1 MSNNSID
8 NINHHKYIFTIF
20 DSIKPNHYY
29 FIMSNIEIKKAS
41 LSDLEVL
48 QIISI
53 QTFSETF
60 AEVNTPENI
69 ENYNRESFNLEK
81 LTSEITNPNSQFFIA
96 YSDSEPIGYL
106 KINFG
111 DAQTE
116 ILNDHALEIHRIYVL
131 QAFHGKKVGQLLL
144 DKAIDVAQQST
155 ADYIWLGV
163 WEENHR
169 ALQFYTKNGFI
180 TFDTHLFI
188 LGEEKQTDLLMKLEV
203 NKKS

>member
-1 MSNNSID
+1 MS
-8 NINHHKYIFTIF
+8 K
-20 DSIKPNHYY
+20 
-29 FIMSNIEIKKAS
+29 IEIKKAS

-69 ENYNRESFNLEK
+69 ENYNRKSFNLEQ
-81 LTSEITNPNSQFFIA
+81 LTSELTNPNSQFFIA
-96 YSDSEPIGYL
+96 YSASEPIGYL

-111 DAQTE
+111 NAQTE
-116 ILNDHALEIHRIYVL
+116 ILNDDALEIHRIYVS

-144 DKAIDVAQQST
+144 DKAVEIAQQTTS
-155 ADYIWLGV
+155 DYIWLGV

-169 ALQFYTKNGFI
+169 ALQFYTKNGFVA
-180 TFDTHLFI
+180 FDKHVFI
-188 LGEEKQTDLLMKLEV
+188 LGDEEQTDLLMKLDV

>member
-1 MSNNSID
+1 MS
-8 NINHHKYIFTIF
+8 K
-20 DSIKPNHYY
+20 
-29 FIMSNIEIKKAS
+29 IEIKKAS
-41 LSDLEVL
+41 LSHLEVL

-69 ENYNRESFNLEK
+69 ENYNRESFNLEQ
-81 LTSEITNPNSQFFIA
+81 LTSELNNPNSQFFIA

-106 KINFG
+106 KLNFG
-111 DAQTE
+111 NAQTE
-116 ILNDHALEIHRIYVL
+116 ILNDDALEIHRIYVS

-144 DKAIDVAQQST
+144 DKAIEVAQQT
-155 ADYIWLGV
+155 TTDYIWLGV

-169 ALQFYTKNGFI
+169 ALRFYTKNGFVA
-180 TFDTHLFI
+180 FDKHFFI

-203 NKKS
+203 NKNHNEKQ

>member
-1 MSNNSID
+1 LSNNSID

-20 DSIKPNHYY
+20 DSTKPNHYY
-29 FIMSNIEIKKAS
+29 SIMSKIEIKKAS

-180 TFDTHLFI
+180 TFDTHIFI

>member
-1 MSNNSID
+1 
-8 NINHHKYIFTIF
+8 
-20 DSIKPNHYY
+20 
-29 FIMSNIEIKKAS
+29 MSNIEIKKAT

-69 ENYNRESFNLEK
+69 ENYNRESFNLEQ
-81 LTSEITNPNSQFFIA
+81 LTSELNNPNSQFFIA
-96 YSDSEPIGYL
+96 YSNSEPIGYL

-111 DAQTE
+111 NAQTE
-116 ILNDHALEIHRIYVL
+116 VLNDDALEIHRIYVS

-144 DKAIDVAQQST
+144 DKAMEIAQQT
-155 ADYIWLGV
+155 NADYIWLGV

-169 ALQFYTKNGFI
+169 ALGFYTKNGFVA
-180 TFDTHLFI
+180 FDKHVFI
-188 LGEEKQTDLLMKLEV
+188 LGDEKQTDLLMKLDV
-203 NKKS
+203 NKIHNEKQ

>member
-1 MSNNSID
+1 MS
-8 NINHHKYIFTIF
+8 K
-20 DSIKPNHYY
+20 
-29 FIMSNIEIKKAS
+29 IEIKKAY

-69 ENYNRESFNLEK
+69 ENYNRESFNLEQ
-81 LTSEITNPNSQFFIA
+81 LTSELRNPNSQFFIA

-111 DAQTE
+111 NAQTE
-116 ILNDHALEIHRIYVL
+116 ILNDDALEIHRIYVS
-131 QAFHGKKVGQLLL
+131 QAFLGKKIGQLLL
-144 DKAIDVAQQST
+144 DKAIAVAQQTT

-169 ALQFYTKNGFI
+169 ALRFYTKNSFVA
-180 TFDTHLFI
+180 FDKHVFI
-188 LGEEKQTDLLMKLEV
+188 LGDEEQTDLLMKLDV
-203 NKKS
+203 NK

>member
-1 MSNNSID
+1 MS
-8 NINHHKYIFTIF
+8 K
-20 DSIKPNHYY
+20 
-29 FIMSNIEIKKAS
+29 IEIKKAS

-69 ENYNRESFNLEK
+69 ENYNRESFNLEQ
-81 LTSEITNPNSQFFIA
+81 LTSELTNPNSQFFIA
-96 YSDSEPIGYL
+96 YSDSESIGYL

-116 ILNDHALEIHRIYVL
+116 IINDNALEIHRIYVS

-144 DKAIDVAQQST
+144 DKAIEIAQKT
-155 ADYIWLGV
+155 EAGYLWLGV

-180 TFDTHLFI
+180 TFDTHIFI

>member
-1 MSNNSID
+1 MS
-8 NINHHKYIFTIF
+8 K
-20 DSIKPNHYY
+20 
-29 FIMSNIEIKKAS
+29 IEIKKAS

-69 ENYNRESFNLEK
+69 ENYNRESFNLEQ
-81 LTSEITNPNSQFFIA
+81 LTSELTNPNSQFFIA

-111 DAQTE
+111 SAQTE
-116 ILNDHALEIHRIYVL
+116 VLNDDALEIHRIYVL

-144 DKAIDVAQQST
+144 DKAIEIAQQTNS
-155 ADYIWLGV
+155 DYIWLGV

-180 TFDTHLFI
+180 AFDTHVFI
-188 LGEEKQTDLLMKLEV
+188 LGEEEQTDLLMKLEV
-203 NKKS
+203 NKKSE

>member
-1 MSNNSID
+1 MS
-8 NINHHKYIFTIF
+8 K
-20 DSIKPNHYY
+20 
-29 FIMSNIEIKKAS
+29 IEIKKAS

-69 ENYNRESFNLEK
+69 ENYNRESFNLEQ
-81 LTSEITNPNSQFFIA
+81 LTSELNNPNSQFFIA

-111 DAQTE
+111 NAQTE
-116 ILNDHALEIHRIYVL
+116 VLNDQALEIHRIYVS

-144 DKAIDVAQQST
+144 DKAIEIAQQTS
-155 ADYIWLGV
+155 AEYIWLGV

-169 ALQFYTKNGFI
+169 ALRFYTKNGFVA
-180 TFDTHLFI
+180 FDKHVFI
-188 LGEEKQTDLLMKLEV
+188 LGDEEQTDLLMKLDA
-203 NKKS
+203 NKIHNEKQ

>member
-1 MSNNSID
+1 LSNNSID

-180 TFDTHLFI
+180 TFDTHIFI

>member
-1 MSNNSID
+1 MS
-8 NINHHKYIFTIF
+8 K
-20 DSIKPNHYY
+20 
-29 FIMSNIEIKKAS
+29 IEIKKAS
-41 LSDLEVL
+41 LSDLEAI

-69 ENYNRESFNLEK
+69 ENYNRESFNLEQ
-81 LTSEITNPNSQFFIA
+81 LTSELNNPNSQFFIA

-111 DAQTE
+111 NAQTE
-116 ILNDHALEIHRIYVL
+116 IQSDNALEIHRIYVL
-131 QAFHGKKVGQLLL
+131 QAFHGKKAGQILL
-144 DKAIDVAQQST
+144 DKAIEVAQQT
-155 ADYIWLGV
+155 TIDYIWLGV

-169 ALQFYTKNGFI
+169 ALQFYTKNGFVA
-180 TFDTHLFI
+180 FDKHIFI
-188 LGEEKQTDLLMKLEV
+188 LGDEEQTDLLMKLDV

>member
-1 MSNNSID
+1 MS
-8 NINHHKYIFTIF
+8 K
-20 DSIKPNHYY
+20 
-29 FIMSNIEIKKAS
+29 IEIKKAS

-60 AEVNTPENI
+60 AEVNTTENI
-69 ENYNRESFNLEK
+69 ENYNRESFNLEQ
-81 LTSEITNPNSQFFIA
+81 LTSELTNPNSQFFIA

-116 ILNDHALEIHRIYVL
+116 ILNDDALEIHRIYVL

-144 DKAIDVAQQST
+144 DKAIEIAQQT
-155 ADYIWLGV
+155 ASDYIWLGV

-180 TFDTHLFI
+180 AFDTHVFI
-188 LGEEKQTDLLMKLEV
+188 LGEEEQTDLLMKLEV
-203 NKKS
+203 NKKSE

>member
-180 TFDTHLFI
+180 TFDTHIFI